1 MIGKKSDKKG
11 KLDGKKFNP
20 VDVSIRFASV
30 RSFFYCAF
38 SANSTF
44 IFRNRLKGLSKE
56 MLILKYWLGEIPI
69 CIAY

>member
-1 MIGKKSDKKG
+1 MIGKKKNKKG

-20 VDVSIRFASV
+20 VDVSICFAS
-30 RSFFYCAF
+30 RQNIFYCAF

-44 IFRNRLKGLSKE
+44 IFRNTLKGLNKE
-56 MLILKYWLGEIPI
+56 MLILKYWLGEISI